1 MHVWLTH
8 SDGNYCTRAMTE
20 AEAIEAEAKG
30 CTIVHVREEVW
41 AAWQTHL
48 QQSAVFDT
56 MWTMLDNE
64 KVNKEI

>member
-8 SDGNYCTRAMTE
+8 SDGMYRTRALTE
-20 AEAIEAEAKG
+20 DEAKTASRNG
-30 CTIVHVREEVW
+30 CTVVWVREEVW
-41 AAWQTHL
+41 AAWQVHL

-64 KVNKEI
+64 KFNKEI